1 MSAHSTDAIRKSIQ
15 KKRALQN
22 YNGIFCREH
31 NKKIDGADP
40 KAIFLNEQSPLEHI
54 LTGIAFLE
62 K

>member
-31 NKKIDGADP
+31 NKKIDVGDP
-40 KAIFLNEQSPLEHI
+40 KVKWVTHVCREV
-54 LTGIAFLE
+54 G
-62 K
+62 